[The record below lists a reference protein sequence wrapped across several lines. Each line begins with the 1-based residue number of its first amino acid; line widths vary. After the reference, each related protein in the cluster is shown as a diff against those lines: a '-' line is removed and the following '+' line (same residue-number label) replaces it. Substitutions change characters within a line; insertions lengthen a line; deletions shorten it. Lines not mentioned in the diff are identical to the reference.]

1 MNISISLTP
10 ELVNLIKSKV
20 ASGRYTS
27 TSEVVREA
35 LRLLERA
42 DQREAERLDALRR
55 EWNEGVGSGDA
66 GLLDFDELRTAARE
80 GLARSKT
87 K

>member
-10 ELVNLIKSKV
+10 ELVGLIRAKV

-35 LRLLERA
+35 LRMMERA
-42 DQREAERLDALRR
+42 DQREAEERAQLRQA
-55 EWNEGVGSGDA
+55 WAEGVASEDSGP
-66 GLLDFDELRTAARE
+66 LDFAELKAEARRR
-80 GLARSKT
+80 LAVST
-87 K
+87 KG